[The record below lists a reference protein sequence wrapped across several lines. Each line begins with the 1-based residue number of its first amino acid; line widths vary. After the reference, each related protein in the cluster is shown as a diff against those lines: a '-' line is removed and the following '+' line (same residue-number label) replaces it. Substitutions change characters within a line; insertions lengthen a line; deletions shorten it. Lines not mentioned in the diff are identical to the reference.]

1 MPFVLLNGILDGF
14 STVTL
19 REHLNGECLLIIT
32 VGNMEFGTRDHIF
45 MQFSGPFCISG

>member
-1 MPFVLLNGILDGF
+1 MFVCETGAFLMPFVLLNGILDGF

-32 VGNMEFGTRDHIF
+32 VGNMEFGI
-45 MQFSGPFCISG
+45 